1 MLREV
6 INHMTASGLLLLL
19 FHPSSFITHPLADMF
34 LLQANTTA
42 LFSVADLQLIAPELI
57 LTVCAC
63 IALVMEVVLPYRK
76 SKLIAYFSLIGVGF
90 AGISLG
96 VQYWYLRD
104 VLPLDGFYGMVRI
117 DGFALIFKSIFL
129 VAAAQAIAV
138 STRYLDIEGEQHGEY
153 YALVLFATVGMMFLA
168 CGYDLISLYISL
180 ELMALTFYVL
190 VAFTKRE
197 KRSNEA
203 AMKYFLLGAFSSG
216 VLLYGMSLL
225 YGIAGSTNLAEIGRS
240 VAAIAGTVGDSGET
254 VTASL
259 RPMLLLGMI
268 ALAAG
273 LFFKIAAVPF
283 HMWAPDAYEGA
294 PTSVTAFLSTGS
306 KAASFALYARIF
318 IEALNTMRADWA
330 PLLGLV
336 AAITIMVGN
345 WAAVTQENSKRL
357 LAYSSIS
364 NAGYLLLGLVAGNS
378 YGYIGLMIYLLV
390 YTLMNMGAFGII
402 ISLRRRGIIGD
413 NVDDM
418 TGLAHKA
425 PGMAAMMAIFML
437 SLGGLP
443 MTGGFIGKYFLFG
456 GLLQRGK
463 ADGKTWYYWLAA
475 WAIINTVVSFYYYI
489 RFIKVMYL
497 GDRVADDQPLALSP
511 ALRAALVASLV
522 GILFIGLYPQP
533 LIEIVQRLVAP
544 LAALGPLG
552 LK

>member
-1 MLREV
+1 
-6 INHMTASGLLLLL
+6 
-19 FHPSSFITHPLADMF
+19 MF
-34 LLQANTTA
+34 FLQANTTA
-42 LFSVADLQLIAPELI
+42 LFNLADLQLIAPELI

-63 IALVMEVVLPYRK
+63 IALVLEVILPYRK
-76 SKLIAYFSLIGVGF
+76 SKVIAYFALVGI
-90 AGISLG
+90 ALAAASLG
-96 VQYWYLRD
+96 VQWWYTGD
-104 VLPLDGFYGMVRI
+104 ILPLDGFYGMVRI
-117 DGFALIFKSIFL
+117 DGFALIFKAIFL
-129 VAAAQAIAV
+129 VAAALAIAV
-138 STRYLDIEGEQHGEY
+138 STRFLDIEGEQHGEY
-153 YALVLFATVGMMFLA
+153 YALVLFATVGMMFLG

-180 ELMALTFYVL
+180 ELMALTFYIL

-225 YGIAGSTNLAEIGRS
+225 YGVAGSTNLGEIGRS
-240 VAAIAGTVGDSGET
+240 VGEIVASVGGESSEASAGLGT
-254 VTASL
+254 L

-318 IEALNTMRADWA
+318 MEALPSMRADWA

-364 NAGYLLLGLVAGNS
+364 NAGYLLLGLVAGNA
-378 YGYIGLMIYLLV
+378 YGYTGLVIYLLV

-418 TGLAHKA
+418 TGLAQKA

-456 GLLQRGK
+456 GLLQRGQT
-463 ADGKTWYYWLAA
+463 DGKNWYYWLAI
-475 WAIINTVVSFYYYI
+475 WAVINTVVSFYYYI

-497 GDRVADDQPLALSP
+497 GDRIADNQPLELSP
-511 ALRAALVASLV
+511 ALRTALIVSLA
-522 GILFIGLYPQP
+522 GILFIGVYPQP
-533 LIEIVQRLVAP
+533 LINLTQKLLAP
-544 LAALGPLG
+544 LAALGSIA

>member
-1 MLREV
+1 
-6 INHMTASGLLLLL
+6 
-19 FHPSSFITHPLADMF
+19 MF
-34 LLQANTTA
+34 LLQANSTG
-42 LFSVADLQLIAPELI
+42 LFNLIDLQLIVPELI
-57 LTVCAC
+57 LTTCAC
-63 IALVMEVVLPYRK
+63 LALVMEVVLPYRK
-76 SKLIAYFSLIGVGF
+76 SKLIAYFSL
-90 AGISLG
+90 AGIALAAISL
-96 VQYWYLRD
+96 VAQYESGTGAAI
-104 VLPLDGFYGMVRI
+104 DGFYGMIRL
-117 DGFALIFKSIFL
+117 DGFAFVFQGIFL
-129 VAAAQAIAV
+129 VGAALAIAI

-168 CGYDLISLYISL
+168 CGFDLITLYISL

-225 YGIAGSTNLAEIGRS
+225 YGVAGSTNLGEIGRA
-240 VAAIAGTVGDSGET
+240 VAEIASSTTQTGEP
-254 VTASL
+254 SL

-294 PTSVTAFLSTGS
+294 PTSVTAFLSTAS

-318 IEALNTMRADWA
+318 IEALNSIRADWA

-378 YGYIGLMIYLLV
+378 YGYVGLVIYLLV
-390 YTLMNMGAFGII
+390 YTFMNMGAFGII

-413 NVDDM
+413 NVDDL

-425 PGMAAMMAIFML
+425 PGMAAMMAVFML

-463 ADGKTWYYWLAA
+463 ADGKNWYYWLAG
-475 WAIINTVVSFYYYI
+475 WAIINTVVSFYYYV

-497 GDRVADDQPLALSP
+497 GDTIADDKPLSLSP
-511 ALRAALVASLV
+511 ALQTALVASLV
-522 GILFIGLYPQP
+522 GIIFIGVYPQP
-533 LIEIVQRLVAP
+533 LVEIVQRLVGVW
-544 LAALGPLG
+544 LRAAAQ
-552 LK
+552 